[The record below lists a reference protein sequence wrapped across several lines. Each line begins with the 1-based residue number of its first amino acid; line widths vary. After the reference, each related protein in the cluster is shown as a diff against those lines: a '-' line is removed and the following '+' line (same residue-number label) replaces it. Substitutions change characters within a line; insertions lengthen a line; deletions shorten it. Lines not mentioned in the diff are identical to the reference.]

1 MRNVPGTSQTTASDP
16 ASHLKQGTC
25 KDPNT
30 AQQGVE
36 GDGVSLPFDLKQ
48 SLQCHVSPQQL
59 GACSLLR
66 RKPSNNIKAFGQG
79 SAAIAVLQV
88 ITSASTMALAIT
100 ISKPRCQGHVRKQLL
115 KLTVLGLKRQT
126 YKINWSKHQAI
137 VRLCICAP
145 NSSTA
150 QLQV

>member
-1 MRNVPGTSQTTASDP
+1 
-16 ASHLKQGTC
+16 LKQGTC

-36 GDGVSLPFDLKQ
+36 GDGVSLPFDLTEHG
-48 SLQCHVSPQQL
+48 LQWCHVSPQQL
-59 GACSLLR
+59 GACILLR

-150 QLQV
+150 QWKV